1 MDLRRR
7 RADEIS
13 GAVWL
18 IGLGVLLITGYWWPG
33 ILFVIGAGM
42 IVQALAEG
50 RAWYASQG
58 ALWMFGLGIWF
69 ATGAPIGALFIV
81 LGISALLGAIFRP
94 PPFAKKPPADN
105 YLE

>member
-1 MDLRRR
+1 MELRRR

-18 IGLGVLLITGYWWPG
+18 IGLGIMLVRGHWFPDIF
-33 ILFVIGAGM
+33 FVIGAGM
-42 IVQALAEG
+42 IAQALAEG

-58 ALWMFGLGIWF
+58 ALWMIGLGLMF
-69 ATGAPIGALFIV
+69 TFHAPFGALFII

-105 YLE
+105 YLD

>member
-1 MDLRRR
+1 MELRER

-18 IGLGVLLITGYWWPG
+18 IGLGVLLITGRWWPG

-42 IVQALAEG
+42 IAQSLVERRG
-50 RAWYASQG
+50 WYASQG
-58 ALWMFGLGIWF
+58 ALWLIGLGLMF
-69 ATGAPIGALFIV
+69 LFHAPIGALFIV
-81 LGISALLGAIFRP
+81 LGISALLGALFRP
-94 PPFAKKPPADN
+94 SPFARKPPADH